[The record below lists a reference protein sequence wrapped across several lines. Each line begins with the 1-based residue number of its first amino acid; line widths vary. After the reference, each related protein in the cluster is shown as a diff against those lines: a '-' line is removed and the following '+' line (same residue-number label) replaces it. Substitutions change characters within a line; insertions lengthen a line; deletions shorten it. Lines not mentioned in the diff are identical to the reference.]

1 MQVNCAV
8 GSSLQSQAQRDPCAR
23 SEQGRGKED
32 HNRRCSAWCLARRSE
47 PRARATPTGDGMRCR
62 WTILC
67 CERTLPVPSPPGW
80 SPASGPK
87 SSPPLTP
94 STDLA
99 CAASECTVTA
109 SAADDAASLERC
121 CCSLGADGIWKHS
134 ADARSMA
141 ATSFCIISAGAQ
153 VSVGEVGEIKHSF
166 HGGGHSCP
174 FVSSDGDAARESVS
188 QSVISRSRPALTPPP
203 ARSPAPPLPV

>member
-47 PRARATPTGDGMRCR
+47 PRARATPTGDGTRCR

-87 SSPPLTP
+87 SRAPLTP

-153 VSVGEVGEIKHSF
+153 VS
-166 HGGGHSCP
+166 
-174 FVSSDGDAARESVS
+174 ARLGRDRALNSTLHS
-188 QSVISRSRPALTPPP
+188 QSVGQFFSSR
-203 ARSPAPPLPV
+203 APCRLAVQASKQVKYLCCFD